1 MERYPLGFGLRT
13 FRVHFR
19 HSRYQC
25 RRKYSVA
32 VCRVVD
38 YYAGFQ
44 HGSRAPSDPLHSVLA
59 RQAELLDTVGVAVTI
74 LVLTWGFFDRFWRL
88 SAIQRQ
94 RNPAN
99 GDDVE
104 LQILGGRDDAPQ
116 PHHEHIELRVRDEE
130 GLFAGEMDIEAGGE
144 LRNVDGVDDFVV
156 NMPGAFP
163 A

>member
-1 MERYPLGFGLRT
+1 
-13 FRVHFR
+13 
-19 HSRYQC
+19 
-25 RRKYSVA
+25 
-32 VCRVVD
+32 
-38 YYAGFQ
+38 
-44 HGSRAPSDPLHSVLA
+44 VLA
-59 RQAELLDTVGVAVTI
+59 RQDELLDTVGVAVTI
-74 LVLTWGFFDRFWRL
+74 LVLTWGFFDRFWRP

-116 PHHEHIELRVRDEE
+116 PHHEHIELGVRDEE
-130 GLFAGEMDIEAGGE
+130 GLFAGEVDIEAGGE